1 QCTDRSSA
9 NDIRLYSTFFKRLYD
24 AYVRPAT
31 RSSSAQGQADRS
43 ALTRPQDRLQLATQH
58 HEPCA
63 QEPMIPALLIRAG
76 LNATITVD
84 DETIR
89 LSTKDREA
97 NVAENGS
104 IAALF

>member
-1 QCTDRSSA
+1 
-9 NDIRLYSTFFKRLYD
+9 
-24 AYVRPAT
+24 
-31 RSSSAQGQADRS
+31 
-43 ALTRPQDRLQLATQH
+43 
-58 HEPCA
+58 
-63 QEPMIPALLIRAG
+63 MIPVLLIRAG